1 MGDYR
6 LRHEADELGGREA
19 RIRTHRS
26 TYSLAQDGEP
36 SVVRQSR
43 ELSITRAE
51 RDQLPP
57 LKAPIPSSTALPAAK
72 AIPQHLQERYLTAS
86 PIGINRQSTPAPGS
100 AEHSRLMV
108 ESMALFE
115 STVAKLP
122 SGVTGVSSLGSIP
135 SGSTLVRNAQVLVG
149 AAERVNELMR
159 AGTTRALE
167 EQINAEVEGTDSASG
182 QEMLEVWRQVGGEY
196 REGLRASDELV
207 RALTSFLMDTGS
219 ILRKLAS
226 APAISEIGSPAVHA
240 RSISL
245 DEEAHRSQP
254 RLGDGSDGGSGR
266 ESRSG
271 WETSVREREREETL
285 RKLAG
290 VSSGRESSLSLAR
303 APPTLAALR
312 DRERLGYE
320 TPSPA
325 SSSRPLPSIGSGNPV
340 RRLFTPREPLRPLDA
355 EDQRLNDTQPS
366 TLQPSDSQ
374 RTLQAE
380 PVEPSPTHYSRT
392 ISRDRS
398 RTLPPIP
405 QPPSEPARRTPVNT
419 RSPATRVDS
428 RPDSVRDRTHER
440 RKPSVASVATV
451 RGSGPTFTS
460 LTTPSSA
467 TAVITH
473 HTVSSSPEVAR
484 SNSDRSVRS
493 TVTFSQPSSASS
505 AALSDIHQQ
514 AIDDERRRGGD
525 QQQQE
530 MPASS
535 SSAFKTPARPTAS
548 SLARAKSVSE
558 GAQRR
563 TIGARTPRASLDGE
577 ASGAVDSPSVT
588 KISTAHAADRS
599 AVLTAL
605 PGVRREKRRT
615 VTDIFPQQ

>member
-6 LRHEADELGGREA
+6 PRHEADELGGREA

-26 TYSLAQDGEP
+26 TYSLAQDGDP

-43 ELSITRAE
+43 ELSLNRPE

-57 LKAPIPSSTALPAAK
+57 LKAPIPHSTALPAAK

-86 PIGINRQSTPAPGS
+86 PIGVNRQSTPAPGS

-122 SGVTGVSSLGSIP
+122 PGVTGVSSLGSLP
-135 SGSTLVRNAQVLVG
+135 SGSTLVRNAQVLAG

-285 RKLAG
+285 KKLAG

-303 APPTLAALR
+303 APALTALR

-325 SSSRPLPSIGSGNPV
+325 SSSRPLPSTGSGNPV

-355 EDQRLNDTQPS
+355 EDQRSNDPQPS

-380 PVEPSPTHYSRT
+380 
-392 ISRDRS
+392 
-398 RTLPPIP
+398 
-405 QPPSEPARRTPVNT
+405 
-419 RSPATRVDS
+419 
-428 RPDSVRDRTHER
+428 
-440 RKPSVASVATV
+440 
-451 RGSGPTFTS
+451 
-460 LTTPSSA
+460 
-467 TAVITH
+467 
-473 HTVSSSPEVAR
+473 
-484 SNSDRSVRS
+484 
-493 TVTFSQPSSASS
+493 QPSSASS
-505 AALSDIHQQ
+505 AALSDIQQQ

-530 MPASS
+530 TPASS
-535 SSAFKTPARPTAS
+535 SNVFKTPARPTAS
-548 SLARAKSVSE
+548 SLARVKSVSE

-563 TIGARTPRASLDGE
+563 TIGTRTPRASLDGE

-588 KISTAHAADRS
+588 KTSTAHAADRS

-605 PGVRREKRRT
+605 PGARREKRRT